1 MTCAEIENASCTIHV
16 KKVKRGAVIQHRI
29 DEDGSWLHYLLARL
43 FLQRDNGK
51 VWKLKSINNGWIA
64 RSNSR
69 SSGRRKWDEE
79 RSAGGWVSRRELGWT
94 VKKDEEGGRCGGSL
108 ARPQEGE
115 ANRRSRWTP
124 LCNLF
129 PFASA
134 SRTNVGSTG
143 VPRAL
148 HAPMNQSHTTTTVF
162 HPRTTLVG
170 RAAKILRKSRAMINH
185 AGAPRTVNGTESNVK
200 YLI

>member
-1 MTCAEIENASCTIHV
+1 VPKLKMRHVPSV
-16 KKVKRGAVIQHRI
+16 KKLKRGAVIQRWI

-64 RSNSR
+64 RSNSH

-79 RSAGGWVSRRELGWT
+79 RSTGGWVSRRELGWT
-94 VKKDEEGGRCGGSL
+94 VKKDEEGGRREGGMGGVLRGLRRVKRIDVAAGRRCVIYFPSL
-108 ARPQEGE
+108 P
-115 ANRRSRWTP
+115 RRG
-124 LCNLF
+124 
-129 PFASA
+129 
-134 SRTNVGSTG
+134 RTSDRRG

-170 RAAKILRKSRAMINH
+170 RAAKILRKSQAMINH
-185 AGAPRTVNGTESNVK
+185 AGAPLQQVK
-200 YLI
+200 PSQM